1 MPSSGNE
8 QSGQSVGLRK
18 ELSLLELTIIGLV
31 GAVGTGILFSAPQMM
46 VMSGPA
52 VILEWIL
59 GGIFYFI
66 ISLTYME
73 MGTLYPEAG
82 GPARYAYYTHGP
94 VTNLLNAWASMVW
107 YLFIPPAEAIA
118 VVYGINYFT
127 HNLLTPSGIPT
138 WLGAGVAALLILLMV
153 PFNYFGVKFFGQS
166 TTGIGIIKL
175 ILYLIIPVGL
185 LAAVFIPQN
194 VSSLPGGFV
203 PYGWAAVFSAIP
215 LGMFAFGGTRVIPD
229 YAEEMKNPQ
238 RDIPI
243 AILLVVIGQTLI
255 YVLFAATYVLSI
267 KWSAFNVKPGDWA
280 DLTSITSSY
289 NPVMYIAGTY
299 GINWL
304 LAIATIVGII
314 GPFVVG
320 YIYLGGGTRVFFSMY
335 RSKYVSQRV
344 GEIHEKYAIPYWAL
358 IIFGIVGLVLALLSP
373 IPTVYTI
380 IEEAVVAGYLGFSVV
395 PVSLVVSRRQGL
407 SGTYKVPA
415 AAVIGALAFI
425 FATWIV
431 YWSGWPATPYGVLL
445 VFVLSI
451 IFAAIYKV
459 RGAFRNSTWY
469 IVYMLAMVL
478 MTYIGQT
485 AGGPVPILKFP
496 WDMVTVTIL
505 AIAFYT
511 WGVFSGLPKPYEAQ
525 PTKS

>member
-1 MPSSGNE
+1 MANTGTR
-8 QSGQSVGLRK
+8 QSVSLRK

-52 VILEWIL
+52 VILGWIL
-59 GGIFYFI
+59 GGIFYFF

-94 VTNLLNAWASMVW
+94 LTNLLNAWASMVW

-127 HNLLTPSGIPT
+127 HNLLTPSGVPT
-138 WLGAGVAALLILLMV
+138 WLGAGVAAALILLMV
-153 PFNYFGVKFFGQS
+153 PFNYFGVKAFGVT
-166 TTGIGIIKL
+166 TTGIGIVKL

-185 LAAVFIPQN
+185 MIAVFMPQN
-194 VSSLPGGFV
+194 FAGLPGGFM
-203 PYGWAAVFSAIP
+203 PYGAAAMFASIP
-215 LGMFAFGGTRVIPD
+215 LAMFAFGGTRVIPD
-229 YAEEMKNPQ
+229 YAEEMRNPQ
-238 RDIPI
+238 RDLPL
-243 AILLVVIGQTLI
+243 AVLLVVIGQTLI
-255 YVLFAATYVLSI
+255 YILFAVAYVASI
-267 KWSAFNVKPGDWA
+267 NWSVFGVKPGDWA
-280 DLTSITSSY
+280 DLTMITSAY
-289 NPVMYIAGTY
+289 NPVIFMAGKY
-299 GINWL
+299 GITYL
-304 LAIATIVGII
+304 LAVATIVGIL

-320 YIYLGGGTRVFFSMY
+320 YIYLGAGSRVLFSMY
-335 RSKYVSQRV
+335 RSKYVGAKV

-358 IIFGIVGLVLALLSP
+358 IIFGLAGLVLALLSP

-407 SGTYKVPA
+407 SGIYKVPA
-415 AAVIGALAFI
+415 PAVIGALAFI
-425 FATWIV
+425 FATWII

-445 VFVLSI
+445 VFILSI
-451 IFAAIYKV
+451 IFGVIYKV
-459 RGAFRNSTWY
+459 KAGLKNAIWY
-469 IVYMLAMVL
+469 IVYMLVMVL

-505 AIAFYT
+505 AIVFYV
-511 WGVFSGLPKPYEAQ
+511 WGIYSGLPKPYET
-525 PTKS
+525 PPVKS